1 MFIYIMYKDIYIY
14 IMYKNIYIYIM
25 YKNIYI
31 YIMYKNI
38 SHDVDKSVNSLG
50 KKNLKKKS

>member
-1 MFIYIMYKDIYIY
+1 
-14 IMYKNIYIYIM
+14 M